1 MDRPL
6 FPAPMTAPSA
16 QRLAAWLIAGVSVAY
31 PTLGLVYLG
40 FGSLPIA
47 SVAVVSLAAVGV
59 PHLLTM
65 RAALRGR
72 RPHPLPLLAQA
83 LATYVPDLLLPGG
96 LSGVTA
102 QLLAC
107 GLLVSL
113 PLRLAGPAVAAMT
126 AWQAVLLFA
135 VLPGPVIPFF
145 YAATIPVTGAMV
157 VVVVR
162 LAAVTRELDGARAEL
177 AEAAVLKE
185 RLRISRDLHDGLGH
199 SLTAIALKGDL
210 AARLLPG
217 DPATARG
224 EVGELVRVARE
235 AAQDVRQVVH
245 GYRRRSLRAEIDRAV
260 SLLEVSGIGCQTHL
274 AGEPAEGGAS
284 EAALAWAVREGVTN
298 VLRHSRATTCTI
310 TTAVQGR
317 GLRLEIV
324 NDGVPGERAQP
335 GPGLPGHTG
344 SGPTASSPAAPGLA
358 APGPAAS
365 GLPGSRLAGSGL
377 AGLRERAEQVGGSM
391 SAGPAGAA
399 GFRLTVE
406 VPA

>member
-1 MDRPL
+1 MDRSL
-6 FPAPMTAPSA
+6 SPAPVTASSA
-16 QRLAAWLIAGVSVAY
+16 QRLAAWLIAGVSFGY
-31 PTLGLVYLG
+31 PALGLLYLTSG
-40 FGSLPIA
+40 RL
-47 SVAVVSLAAVGV
+47 SVAAVVVVSLAAVGL

-65 RAALRGR
+65 RAALRGGR
-72 RPHPLPLLAQA
+72 ARPLPLVAQA
-83 LATYVPDLLLPGG
+83 VATYVPDVLLLGG

-113 PLRLAGPAVAAMT
+113 PLRLAGPLVAAMT
-126 AWQAVLLFA
+126 AWQAVALFGA
-135 VLPGPVIPFF
+135 LPVPIIASF
-145 YAATIPVTGAMV
+145 YAATIPITGVMV
-157 VVVVR
+157 MVVVR

-210 AARLLPG
+210 AARLLPR
-217 DPATARG
+217 DPDTARA

-245 GYRRRSLRAEIDRAV
+245 GYRRRSLRTEIDRAV
-260 SLLEVSGIGCQTHL
+260 SLLEVSGVGCQTHL
-274 AGEPAEGGAS
+274 AGEPAEDSAQ

-310 TTAVQGR
+310 TTAVRGR

-324 NDGVPGERAQP
+324 NDGAPGERAQP
-335 GPGLPGHTG
+335 
-344 SGPTASSPAAPGLA
+344 
-358 APGPAAS
+358 
-365 GLPGSRLAGSGL
+365 GSGL
-377 AGLRERAEQVGGSM
+377 AGLRERAEQVGGSV
-391 SAGPAGAA
+391 SAGPVGAA